1 MPIDT
6 EESGESAAQ
15 VIGAMCLACIQE
27 VSVDGGGVSLMTVQG
42 YAGTV
47 WASNPTAHRVEELQ
61 FTLGEGP
68 CHDAVRSGV
77 PVLAP
82 NLSGDST
89 DQQDAALQA
98 RWPAFTPE
106 VMHLGVQAIFG
117 LPLRIGSTS
126 LGAFDLY
133 RQSSGPLSENQIAH
147 ARERRRRD
155 VLAPCSTS
163 TRRSA
168 TEGTRARERRT
179 TGWSIRRR
187 ACSPSSSGS
196 RSTRH
201 WSSCAP
207 PRSPKVVRWT
217 RLPTTSC
224 TGVAD
229 SQRRRHD
236 RQRRKG
242 RR

>member
-6 EESGESAAQ
+6 EESAESAAQ

-82 NLSGDST
+82 NLSGDSST
-89 DQQDAALQA
+89 DQQDAALQV

-133 RQSSGPLSENQIAH
+133 RQSSGRLSENQIAH
-147 ARERRRRD
+147 ARGVADETSSALLDLDPTLRNGGDEVARAAYHWVVHQAAGMLTQQLGVPVDEALVQLRAAAFAEGRSVDQIADDVVHRRRRF
-155 VLAPCSTS
+155 AKEET
-163 TRRSA
+163 
-168 TEGTRARERRT
+168 
-179 TGWSIRRR
+179 
-187 ACSPSSSGS
+187 
-196 RSTRH
+196 
-201 WSSCAP
+201 
-207 PRSPKVVRWT
+207 
-217 RLPTTSC
+217 
-224 TGVAD
+224 
-229 SQRRRHD
+229 
-236 RQRRKG
+236 
-242 RR
+242 

>member
-77 PVLAP
+77 PVFAP
-82 NLSGDST
+82 NLSGDTT
-89 DQQDAALQA
+89 DQADAALQA

-106 VMHLGVQAIFG
+106 VMHLGVKAIFG

-133 RQSSGPLSENQIAH
+133 RQSSGPLSEDQIAH
-147 ARERRRRD
+147 ARSVADETSSALLDLDPTVRNGGDEGARAAYHWVVHQAAGMLTQQLRVPVDQALVQLRATAFAEGRSVDQIADDVVHRRRRF
-155 VLAPCSTS
+155 AKEET
-163 TRRSA
+163 
-168 TEGTRARERRT
+168 
-179 TGWSIRRR
+179 
-187 ACSPSSSGS
+187 
-196 RSTRH
+196 
-201 WSSCAP
+201 
-207 PRSPKVVRWT
+207 
-217 RLPTTSC
+217 
-224 TGVAD
+224 
-229 SQRRRHD
+229 
-236 RQRRKG
+236 
-242 RR
+242 

>member
-6 EESGESAAQ
+6 QESGESAAQ
-15 VIGAMCLACIQE
+15 VVGAMCLACIQE

-47 WASNPTAHRVEELQ
+47 WASNPTAHRVEELR

-89 DQQDAALQA
+89 DQQGAALQA

-126 LGAFDLY
+126 LGALDLY

-147 ARERRRRD
+147 AREVADETSCALLDLDPTLRNGGDEGARAAYHWVVHQAAGMLTQQLGVPVDEALAQLRAAAFAEGRSVDQIADDVVHRRRRF
-155 VLAPCSTS
+155 AKEET
-163 TRRSA
+163 
-168 TEGTRARERRT
+168 
-179 TGWSIRRR
+179 
-187 ACSPSSSGS
+187 
-196 RSTRH
+196 
-201 WSSCAP
+201 
-207 PRSPKVVRWT
+207 
-217 RLPTTSC
+217 
-224 TGVAD
+224 
-229 SQRRRHD
+229 
-236 RQRRKG
+236 
-242 RR
+242 

>member
-6 EESGESAAQ
+6 EASGESAAQ
-15 VIGAMCLACIQE
+15 VIGAMCLSCIQE

-47 WASNPTAHRVEELQ
+47 WASDPTAHRVEELQ

-89 DQQDAALQA
+89 NQQDAALQA

-106 VMHLGVQAIFG
+106 AMHLGVKAIFG

-126 LGAFDLY
+126 LGALDLY
-133 RQSSGPLSENQIAH
+133 RQSSGPLSDNQIAH
-147 ARERRRRD
+147 ARDVADETSSALLDLDPKLGNRGDKDARAAYHWVVHQAAGMLTQQLGVPVDEALVQLRAAAFAEGRSVDQLADDVVHRRRRF
-155 VLAPCSTS
+155 VKEET
-163 TRRSA
+163 
-168 TEGTRARERRT
+168 
-179 TGWSIRRR
+179 
-187 ACSPSSSGS
+187 
-196 RSTRH
+196 
-201 WSSCAP
+201 
-207 PRSPKVVRWT
+207 
-217 RLPTTSC
+217 
-224 TGVAD
+224 
-229 SQRRRHD
+229 
-236 RQRRKG
+236 
-242 RR
+242 